1 MNKGEKELLHAILD
15 KDPRAAMSHFE
26 AWSSSIRFDEIEGG
40 SYRLIPALYKKI
52 SQLKASFPHQER
64 MKGIYRYFLF
74 QTRLQMHQSRK
85 VLDAFDH
92 AQIDFMLLKGAA
104 LIAAYYESP
113 ALRPM
118 NDIDILVKRAD
129 AERAFQLLQSLGWH
143 TDRNRDF
150 QRAFHTLH
158 SISLTQANQVDFDL
172 HWNVIYQVAWEG
184 SEQAYWEETETALLG
199 DHSVSILKPEM
210 QVLHNIAHG
219 LRFNTL
225 SAIRWIPD
233 VMLILEKRKDQLD
246 WNHLL
251 NLAKERR
258 LVYSLRYGLTL
269 LADEFKA
276 EIPQSFLENLQAM
289 PVSKAERKLH
299 AAMNQPSRFTMF
311 KAHWQIYMLHREKD
325 PYWKRLIGLP
335 HYIKGLLACET
346 YREALAFI
354 LKKAWKH
361 ATEPIH
367 KVHEPDRLDQ

>member
-1 MNKGEKELLHAILD
+1 M
-15 KDPRAAMSHFE
+15 P
-26 AWSSSIRFDEIEGG
+26 
-40 SYRLIPALYKKI
+40 LI
-52 SQLKASFPHQER
+52 
-64 MKGIYRYFLF
+64 
-74 QTRLQMHQSRK
+74 T
-85 VLDAFDH
+85 

-158 SISLTQANQVDFDL
+158 SISLTQADQVDFDL

-335 HYIKGLLACET
+335 HYIKGLLDMRDLSGSARFHPEEGMET
-346 YREALAFI
+346 CHGTHPQGSRTRPARSIKPPEGAAISSSSNSPPL
-354 LKKAWKH
+354 
-361 ATEPIH
+361 PICF
-367 KVHEPDRLDQ
+367 DQKYA